1 MQKANN
7 NFTVEAL
14 VAKYR
19 NFVDEHCPKSCEFD
33 GVHEFVM
40 PYNDE
45 AEEQLLATLYKRV
58 AGENADQAILE
69 ALSKYVADFYVD
81 ALKETELVFLAN
93 HFSEVS
99 ESIFDC
105 LYHNLRT
112 TLDFSLEKPS
122 KVAYDTLT
130 TAKIGTGKTIFIAN
144 SGFGDIAMLFPGC
157 TIKGYSSE
165 EENYKSEAWALG
177 QIRLFAAGIKSEI
190 KPFYEDTKNS
200 QYMSDVDIAIFGT
213 DDCYSD
219 LFFNGSEHLFLYMK
233 PNSEFLLFLD
243 KQNAAGNSM
252 AGLTKM
258 LVEKKCI
265 YSIVSFEEP
274 NAILST
280 TQTTIC
286 VRANKSTSDV
296 VCIKNNATGEQMQ
309 LSANMLDPTIL
320 WPSYYLT
327 AKPKEGISL
336 SEIVSFLDFRPKKK
350 EDIVFKKTTFND
362 EKECIEWIL
371 SDKEKTIPV
380 IAPIN
385 LSTGY
390 EDAELYEA
398 QLKQAG
404 DPLFEKL
411 LGWLGKIS
419 QPCVFCYGRKDKFIA
434 GYIRKIPS
442 EGIVAY
448 RQLVCLVPKK
458 GIDVRYVAA
467 LLLTP
472 EVRNQIISIC
482 EGEVDAHLFPLIMD
496 KIIVP
501 NHTDLE
507 RATFLSEANYNA
519 FESSRKE
526 LEQEHKSYIKA
537 VHMRK
542 HALTQSASSIEA
554 TFYALNAYRERKEG
568 TISDN
573 ERISRIA
580 QTTVKDAFEYLSKAT
595 KDLLV
600 KLDHIADVEYT
611 FNKPEWINPEEFVES
626 YIQKHENGWV
636 NFKPVVKWA
645 KGHNLADK
653 DLTDLSGETILH
665 KGEPI
670 YTMMFP
676 RDALKQILDNIV
688 SNAISHGFIDKSCH
702 NYQLRFSWEI
712 DGTTLK
718 ICVENN
724 GAPIPSDRSTSSL
737 LEYGVSTSLNSN
749 GHHGIGCNE
758 IDGIMR
764 KYDGKIELVSSPD
777 DEFRVKY
784 ILTFNRIFSKLFRYE
799 RLRFRLNPSSLG

>member
-1 MQKANN
+1 MQTVNN

-19 NFVDEHCPKSCEFD
+19 NFVDEHCPKESYWDPKEGNISGPFD
-33 GVHEFVM
+33 
-40 PYNDE
+40 PIDCYAE
-45 AEEQLLATLYKRV
+45 AHLLVTLYKRI
-58 AGENADQAILE
+58 AGENTDQNILE
-69 ALSKYVADFYVD
+69 ALSKYVAAFYTN
-81 ALKETELVFLAN
+81 ALNEEEMDFLAN
-93 HFSEVS
+93 HFSKVS
-99 ESIFDC
+99 TFIFNNFADK
-105 LYHNLRT
+105 YTKGWISRPT
-112 TLDFSLEKPS
+112 QKVYEIIEKLK
-122 KVAYDTLT
+122 KVEA
-130 TAKIGTGKTIFIAN
+130 GKTIFIGGA
-144 SGFGDIAMLFPGC
+144 GLCDMALLFPNC
-157 TIKGYSSE
+157 TIKGYSEYGFFE
-165 EENYKSEAWALG
+165 ELSGDKEMWALG

-190 KPFYEDTKNS
+190 KPLYEDTKNS
-200 QYMSDVDIAIFGT
+200 QYMSDVDIAIFDT
-213 DDCYSD
+213 ADRYSYP
-219 LFFNGSEHLFLYMK
+219 FSNGSEHLFQYMK

-274 NAILST
+274 NTILST
-280 TQTTIC
+280 TKTTIC

-309 LSANMLDPTIL
+309 LSTNMLDPTIL

-327 AKPKEGISL
+327 EKPKEGISL

-385 LSTGY
+385 LSTRY

-404 DPLFEKL
+404 DPLFEKF

-419 QPCVFCYGRKDKFIA
+419 LPCVFCYGRKDKFVA

-482 EGEVDAHLFPLIMD
+482 EGEVDAQLFSLIMD

-507 RATFLSEANYNA
+507 RATFLSEANYQA
-519 FESSRKE
+519 IEASKKKMEESLNEK
-526 LEQEHKSYIKA
+526 KSEYINE
-537 VHMRK
+537 VRMRK
-542 HALTQSASSIEA
+542 HDMRPHLRQMTSSERLMLYYLDNTNDIEDLIKLLKKQLFTSHNALQSLSELVEHLSNEERFGEPESVNLNDYFHNIEK
-554 TFYALNAYRERKEG
+554 NSE
-568 TISDN
+568 
-573 ERISRIA
+573 
-580 QTTVKDAFEYLSKAT
+580 
-595 KDLLV
+595 
-600 KLDHIADVEYT
+600 
-611 FNKPEWINPEEFVES
+611 
-626 YIQKHENGWV
+626 V
-636 NFKPVVKWA
+636 NFTIKVSCEKALAQKKKEIEELKEKNKKENVPSMQGMDEKSITECSLDVYIAPVDLDRIVNNIIENARRHGGLSDGRKTDYYISIDVKIDYQRDMYQIDFSNNGKPLP
-645 KGHNLADK
+645 KGMTKERYGL
-653 DLTDLSGETILH
+653 
-665 KGEPI
+665 KGEKAGPNAGTGSGG
-670 YTMMFP
+670 Y
-676 RDALKQILDNIV
+676 IV
-688 SNAISHGFIDKSCH
+688 KSIVEH
-702 NYQLRFSWEI
+702 YGGDFDLFS
-712 DGTTLK
+712 T
-718 ICVENN
+718 
-724 GAPIPSDRSTSSL
+724 
-737 LEYGVSTSLNSN
+737 
-749 GHHGIGCNE
+749 
-758 IDGIMR
+758 DGITTIR
-764 KYDGKIELVSSPD
+764 IYLPKYL
-777 DEFRVKY
+777 
-784 ILTFNRIFSKLFRYE
+784 
-799 RLRFRLNPSSLG
+799 

>member
-1 MQKANN
+1 MQTVNN

-19 NFVDEHCPKSCEFD
+19 NFVDEHCPKESYWDPKEGNISGPLDPIDC
-33 GVHEFVM
+33 
-40 PYNDE
+40 YAE
-45 AEEQLLATLYKRV
+45 AHLLVTLYKRI
-58 AGENADQAILE
+58 AGENTDQNILE
-69 ALSKYVADFYVD
+69 ALSKYTAAFYTN
-81 ALKETELVFLAN
+81 ALNEEEMDFLAN
-93 HFSEVS
+93 HFSKVS
-99 ESIFDC
+99 TFIFNNFADK
-105 LYHNLRT
+105 YTKGWIGRPT
-112 TLDFSLEKPS
+112 QKVYEIIEKLK
-122 KVAYDTLT
+122 KVEA
-130 TAKIGTGKTIFIAN
+130 GKTIFIGGA
-144 SGFGDIAMLFPGC
+144 GLCDMALLFPNC
-157 TIKGYSSE
+157 TIKGYSEYDFFE
-165 EENYKSEAWALG
+165 EHIGDKEMWALG

-190 KPFYEDTKNS
+190 KPFHEDTKNS
-200 QYMSDVDIAIFGT
+200 QYMSDVDIAIFDT
-213 DDCYSD
+213 ADRYSYP
-219 LFFNGSEHLFLYMK
+219 FSNGSEHLFQYMK
-233 PNSEFLLFLD
+233 PNSKFLLFLD

-274 NAILST
+274 NAIFGTNT
-280 TQTTIC
+280 TKTTIC
-286 VRANKSTSDV
+286 VCANKAVSNV
-296 VCIKNNATGEQMQ
+296 VCIKNDATGDLIQ

-327 AKPKEGISL
+327 AKSKEGIAL
-336 SEIVSFLDFRPKKK
+336 SEIVSFQDLKPKNM

-371 SDKEKTIPV
+371 SDKEKNILV
-380 IAPIN
+380 VAPTN
-385 LSTGY
+385 LSTRY
-390 EDAELYEA
+390 EDAKLCKENLHP
-398 QLKQAG
+398 AG
-404 DPLFEKL
+404 DPLFEKQLGL
-411 LGWLGKIS
+411 LCNIM
-419 QPCVFCYGRKDKFIA
+419 QPCVLLYGRKDKLVA
-434 GYIRKIPS
+434 GYIKDLPS

-448 RQLVCLVPKK
+448 RQFACLVPKE

-472 EVRNQIISIC
+472 EVKNQIMSIC
-482 EGEVDAHLFPLIMD
+482 EGEVDAQLFPLIMD

-537 VHMRK
+537 VRMRK

-554 TFYALNAYRERKEG
+554 TFYALNAYRERKNG

-611 FNKPEWINPEEFVES
+611 FTKPEWINPEEFVES

-688 SNAISHGFIDKSCH
+688 SNAISHGFIDKSYH
-702 NYQLRFSWEI
+702 NYQLRFSWET
-712 DGTTLK
+712 DGTALK
-718 ICVENN
+718 MCVENN

-784 ILTFNRIFSKLFRYE
+784 ILTFNRTNILKTL
-799 RLRFRLNPSSLG
+799 

>member
-1 MQKANN
+1 MQTVNN

-19 NFVDEHCPKSCEFD
+19 NFVDEHCPKSCESD
-33 GVHEFVM
+33 GVHKFDM

-165 EENYKSEAWALG
+165 EEICKNKVWALG

-190 KPFYEDTKNS
+190 KQYSKDTENS
-200 QYMSDVDIAIFGT
+200 QYMADIDIAIFGAT
-213 DDCYSD
+213 ENSSCIKAEM
-219 LFFNGSEHLFLYMK
+219 LFTFM
-233 PNSEFLLFLD
+233 PQNSESMLFMNKREAVDLSLANFTTKLAKD
-243 KQNAAGNSM
+243 KQ
-252 AGLTKM
+252 
-258 LVEKKCI
+258 I
-265 YSIVSFEEP
+265 YSIVSLKETEETQ
-274 NAILST
+274 ARST
-280 TQTTIC
+280 EKRIFLH
-286 VRANKSTSDV
+286 VNKAVNSSI
-296 VCIKNNATGEQMQ
+296 CIKNAVTGKETKISPD
-309 LSANMLDPTIL
+309 LLNPEIL

-327 AKPKEGISL
+327 AKPKEGMSL
-336 SEIVSFLDFRPKKK
+336 SEIVSFKDLKPKNK
-350 EDIVFKKTTFND
+350 EDIVFKKTRFND

-371 SDKEKTIPV
+371 SDKEKNILV
-380 IAPIN
+380 VAPTN
-385 LSTGY
+385 LSTRY
-390 EDAELYEA
+390 EDAKLCKENLHP
-398 QLKQAG
+398 AG
-404 DPLFEKL
+404 TPLFEKQLGL
-411 LGWLGKIS
+411 LSNIM
-419 QPCVFCYGRKDKFIA
+419 QPCVLLFGRKDKLVA
-434 GYIRKIPS
+434 GYIKDLPS

-448 RQLVCLVPKK
+448 WLFACLVPKE

-482 EGEVDAHLFPLIMD
+482 EGEVDAQLFPLIMD

-526 LEQEHKSYIKA
+526 LEQEHESYIKA
-537 VHMRK
+537 VRMRK
-542 HALTQSASSIEA
+542 HALTQSASAIEA
-554 TFYALNAYRERKEG
+554 TFYALNAYRERQNG

-573 ERISRIA
+573 ERISHIK
-580 QTTVKDAFEYLSKAT
+580 QTTVKDAFEYLSMAT

-611 FNKPEWINPEEFVES
+611 FTKPEWINPEEFVES

-688 SNAISHGFIDKSCH
+688 SNAISHGFIDKSYH
-702 NYQLRFSWEI
+702 NYQLRFSWET
-712 DGTTLK
+712 DGTALK
-718 ICVENN
+718 MCVENN

-758 IDGIMR
+758 IDSIMR

-784 ILTFNRIFSKLFRYE
+784 ILTFNRTNILKTL
-799 RLRFRLNPSSLG
+799 

>member
-1 MQKANN
+1 MQTVNN

-19 NFVDEHCPKSCEFD
+19 NFVDEHCPKSCESD
-33 GVHEFVM
+33 GVHKFDM

-165 EENYKSEAWALG
+165 EEICKNKVWALG
-177 QIRLFAAGIKSEI
+177 QIRLFAASIKSEI
-190 KPFYEDTKNS
+190 KQYSKDTENS
-200 QYMSDVDIAIFGT
+200 QYMADIDIAIFGAT
-213 DDCYSD
+213 ENSSCIKAEM
-219 LFFNGSEHLFLYMK
+219 LFTFM
-233 PNSEFLLFLD
+233 PQNSESMLFMNKREAVDLSLANFTTKLAKD
-243 KQNAAGNSM
+243 KQ
-252 AGLTKM
+252 
-258 LVEKKCI
+258 I
-265 YSIVSFEEP
+265 YSIVSLKETEETQ
-274 NAILST
+274 ARST
-280 TQTTIC
+280 EKRIFLH
-286 VRANKSTSDV
+286 VNKAVNSSI
-296 VCIKNNATGEQMQ
+296 CIKNAVTGKETKISPD
-309 LSANMLDPTIL
+309 LLNPEIL

-327 AKPKEGISL
+327 AKPKEGMSL
-336 SEIVSFLDFRPKKK
+336 SEIVSFQDLKPKNK
-350 EDIVFKKTTFND
+350 EDIVFKKTRFND

-371 SDKEKTIPV
+371 SDKEKNILV
-380 IAPIN
+380 VAPTN
-385 LSTGY
+385 LSTRY
-390 EDAELYEA
+390 EDAKLCKENLHP
-398 QLKQAG
+398 AG
-404 DPLFEKL
+404 TPLFEKQLGL
-411 LGWLGKIS
+411 LSNIM
-419 QPCVFCYGRKDKFIA
+419 QPCVLLFGRKDKLVA
-434 GYIRKIPS
+434 GYIKDLPS

-448 RQLVCLVPKK
+448 WLFACFVPKE

-482 EGEVDAHLFPLIMD
+482 EGEVDAQLFPLIMD

-526 LEQEHKSYIKA
+526 LEQEHESYIKA
-537 VHMRK
+537 VRMRK
-542 HALTQSASSIEA
+542 HALTQSASAIEA
-554 TFYALNAYRERKEG
+554 TFYALNAYRERQNG

-573 ERISRIA
+573 ERISRIK
-580 QTTVKDAFEYLSKAT
+580 QTTVKDAFEYLSMAT

-611 FNKPEWINPEEFVES
+611 FTKPEWINPEEFVES

-653 DLTDLSGETILH
+653 DLTDLSEEIILH
-665 KGEPI
+665 KGDPI

-688 SNAISHGFIDKSCH
+688 SNAISHGFKDESRH
-702 NYQLRFSWEI
+702 DYQLRFSWET
-712 DGTTLK
+712 DGTALK

-758 IDGIMR
+758 IDSIMR
-764 KYDGKIELVSSPD
+764 KYDGMIELVSSPD

-784 ILTFNRIFSKLFRYE
+784 ILTFNRTNILKTL
-799 RLRFRLNPSSLG
+799 

>member
-1 MQKANN
+1 MSRGLGDVYKRQ
-7 NFTVEAL
+7 
-14 VAKYR
+14 
-19 NFVDEHCPKSCEFD
+19 DEHCPKSCESD
-33 GVHEFVM
+33 GVHKFDM

-165 EENYKSEAWALG
+165 EEICKNKVWALG

-190 KPFYEDTKNS
+190 KQYSKDTENS
-200 QYMSDVDIAIFGT
+200 QYMADIDIAIFGAT
-213 DDCYSD
+213 ENSSCIKAEM
-219 LFFNGSEHLFLYMK
+219 LFTFM
-233 PNSEFLLFLD
+233 PQNSESMLFMNKREAVDLSLANFTTKLAKD
-243 KQNAAGNSM
+243 KQ
-252 AGLTKM
+252 
-258 LVEKKCI
+258 I
-265 YSIVSFEEP
+265 YSIVSLKETEETQ
-274 NAILST
+274 ARST
-280 TQTTIC
+280 EKRIFLH
-286 VRANKSTSDV
+286 VNKAVNSSI
-296 VCIKNNATGEQMQ
+296 CIKNAVTGKETKISPD
-309 LSANMLDPTIL
+309 LLNPEIL

-327 AKPKEGISL
+327 AKPKEGMSL
-336 SEIVSFLDFRPKKK
+336 SEIVSFQDLKPKNK
-350 EDIVFKKTTFND
+350 EDIVFKKTRFND

-371 SDKEKTIPV
+371 SDKEKNILV
-380 IAPIN
+380 VAPTN
-385 LSTGY
+385 LSTRY
-390 EDAELYEA
+390 EDAKLCKENLHP
-398 QLKQAG
+398 AG
-404 DPLFEKL
+404 TPLFEKQLGL
-411 LGWLGKIS
+411 LSNIM
-419 QPCVFCYGRKDKFIA
+419 QPCVLLFGRKDKLVA
-434 GYIRKIPS
+434 GYIKDLPS

-448 RQLVCLVPKK
+448 WLFACLVPKE

-482 EGEVDAHLFPLIMD
+482 EGEVDAQLFPLIMD

-526 LEQEHKSYIKA
+526 LEQEHESYIKA
-537 VHMRK
+537 VRMRK
-542 HALTQSASSIEA
+542 HALTQSASAIEA
-554 TFYALNAYRERKEG
+554 TFYALNAYRERQNG

-573 ERISRIA
+573 ERISHIK
-580 QTTVKDAFEYLSKAT
+580 QTTVKDAFEYLSMAT

-611 FNKPEWINPEEFVES
+611 FTKPEWINPEEFVES

-688 SNAISHGFIDKSCH
+688 SNAISHGFIDKSYH
-702 NYQLRFSWEI
+702 NYQLRFSWET
-712 DGTTLK
+712 DGTALK
-718 ICVENN
+718 MCVENN

-758 IDGIMR
+758 IDSIMR

-784 ILTFNRIFSKLFRYE
+784 ILTFNRTNILKTL
-799 RLRFRLNPSSLG
+799 

>member
-1 MQKANN
+1 MQTANN

-19 NFVDEHCPKSCEFD
+19 NFVKENCPKELAWDPEIGEFPAPMD
-33 GVHEFVM
+33 
-40 PYNDE
+40 PIDTYPE
-45 AEEQLLATLYKRV
+45 AHLLVTLYKRV
-58 AGENADQAILE
+58 AGENADQNILE
-69 ALSKYVADFYVD
+69 ALSKYTTAFYAN
-81 ALKETELVFLAN
+81 ALNEEELDYLAN
-93 HFSEVS
+93 HFSKVS
-99 ESIFDC
+99 TFIFNNFADK
-105 LYHNLRT
+105 YTKGWIGRPT
-112 TLDFSLEKPS
+112 QKVYEIIEKLK
-122 KVAYDTLT
+122 KVEA
-130 TAKIGTGKTIFIAN
+130 GKTIFIGGA
-144 SGFGDIAMLFPGC
+144 GLCDMALLFPNC
-157 TIKGYSSE
+157 TIKGYSEYDFFE
-165 EENYKSEAWALG
+165 EHIGDKEMWALG

-190 KPFYEDTKNS
+190 KPFHEDTKNS
-200 QYMSDVDIAIFGT
+200 QYMSDVDIAIFDT
-213 DDCYSD
+213 ADRYSYP
-219 LFFNGSEHLFLYMK
+219 FSNGSEHLFQYMK
-233 PNSEFLLFLD
+233 PNSKFLLFLD

-274 NAILST
+274 NAIFGTNT
-280 TQTTIC
+280 TKTTIC
-286 VRANKSTSDV
+286 VCANKAVSNV
-296 VCIKNNATGEQMQ
+296 VCIKNDATGDLIQ

-327 AKPKEGISL
+327 AKSKEGIAL
-336 SEIVSFLDFRPKKK
+336 SEIVSFQDLKPKNM

-371 SDKEKTIPV
+371 SDKEKNILV
-380 IAPIN
+380 VAPTN
-385 LSTGY
+385 LSTRY
-390 EDAELYEA
+390 EDAKLCKENLHP
-398 QLKQAG
+398 AG
-404 DPLFEKL
+404 DPLFEKQ
-411 LGWLGKIS
+411 LGLFSNIM
-419 QPCVFCYGRKDKFIA
+419 QPCVLLFGRKDKFVV
-434 GYIRKIPS
+434 GYIKDLPS

-448 RQLVCLVPKK
+448 RQFACLVPKE

-472 EVRNQIISIC
+472 EVKNQIMSIC
-482 EGEVDAHLFPLIMD
+482 EGEVDAQLFPLIMD

-537 VHMRK
+537 VRMRK

-554 TFYALNAYRERKEG
+554 TFYALNAYRERKNG

-611 FNKPEWINPEEFVES
+611 FTKPEWINPEEFVES

-636 NFKPVVKWA
+636 NFKPVVSWT

-653 DLTDLSGETILH
+653 DIKDLSGEIILH

-670 YTMMFP
+670 HLIMFP
-676 RDALKQILDNIV
+676 KDALKQILDNIV
-688 SNAISHGFIDKSCH
+688 SNAISHGFIDKSYH
-702 NYQLRFSWEI
+702 NYQLRFSWET
-712 DGTTLK
+712 DGTALK
-718 ICVENN
+718 MCVENN

-758 IDGIMR
+758 IDSIMR

-777 DEFRVKY
+777 DKFRVKY
-784 ILTFNRIFSKLFRYE
+784 ILTFNRTNILKTL
-799 RLRFRLNPSSLG
+799 

>member
-1 MQKANN
+1 MQTVNN

-19 NFVDEHCPKSCEFD
+19 NFVDEHCPKESYWDPKEGNISGPFD
-33 GVHEFVM
+33 
-40 PYNDE
+40 PIDCYAE
-45 AEEQLLATLYKRV
+45 AHLLVTLYKRI
-58 AGENADQAILE
+58 AGENTDQNILE
-69 ALSKYVADFYVD
+69 SLSKYVAAFYTN
-81 ALKETELVFLAN
+81 ALNEEEMDFLAN
-93 HFSEVS
+93 HFSKVS
-99 ESIFDC
+99 TFIFNNFADK
-105 LYHNLRT
+105 YTKGWISRPT
-112 TLDFSLEKPS
+112 QKVYEIIEKLK
-122 KVAYDTLT
+122 KVEA
-130 TAKIGTGKTIFIAN
+130 GKTIFIGGA
-144 SGFGDIAMLFPGC
+144 GLCDMALLFPNC
-157 TIKGYSSE
+157 TIKGYSEYGFFE
-165 EENYKSEAWALG
+165 ELCGDKEMWALG

-190 KPFYEDTKNS
+190 KPLYEDTKNS
-200 QYMSDVDIAIFGT
+200 QYMSDVDIAIFDT
-213 DDCYSD
+213 ADRYSYP
-219 LFFNGSEHLFLYMK
+219 FSNGSEHLFQYMK

-274 NAILST
+274 NTILST
-280 TQTTIC
+280 TKTTIC

-309 LSANMLDPTIL
+309 LSTNMLDPTIL

-327 AKPKEGISL
+327 EKPKEGISL

-404 DPLFEKL
+404 DPLFEKF

-419 QPCVFCYGRKDKFIA
+419 LPCVFCYGRKDKFVA

-482 EGEVDAHLFPLIMD
+482 EGEVDAQLFPLIMD

-501 NHTDLE
+501 SHTDLE
-507 RATFLSEANYNA
+507 RATFLSEANYKA
-519 FESSRKE
+519 IGSSKKKMEDRLNEKKAE
-526 LEQEHKSYIKA
+526 YINE
-537 VHMRK
+537 VRMRK
-542 HALTQSASSIEA
+542 HDMRPHLRQMASS
-554 TFYALNAYRERKEG
+554 ER
-568 TISDN
+568 
-573 ERISRIA
+573 
-580 QTTVKDAFEYLSKAT
+580 LM
-595 KDLLV
+595 
-600 KLDHIADVEYT
+600 
-611 FNKPEWINPEEFVES
+611 
-626 YIQKHENGWV
+626 
-636 NFKPVVKWA
+636 
-645 KGHNLADK
+645 
-653 DLTDLSGETILH
+653 LH
-665 KGEPI
+665 
-670 YTMMFP
+670 Y
-676 RDALKQILDNIV
+676 LDNINDIEDLKKLLKKQISTSHNALQSLSELVEHLSNEERFGEPECVNLNDYFHNIEKNSEVNFTIKV
-688 SNAISHGFIDKSCH
+688 SCEKALAQRKKEIEELKEKNKKEDVPSMQDMDEKTITECSLDVYIAPVDLDRIVNNIIENARRHGGLSDGRKSDYYISIDVKID
-702 NYQLRFSWEI
+702 YQRDMYQIDFS
-712 DGTTLK
+712 
-718 ICVENN
+718 NN
-724 GAPIPSDRSTSSL
+724 GKPLPKGMTKERYGLKGEKAGPNAGTGSGGYIVKSIVEHYGGDFDLFST
-737 LEYGVSTSLNSN
+737 
-749 GHHGIGCNE
+749 
-758 IDGIMR
+758 DGITTIR
-764 KYDGKIELVSSPD
+764 IYLPKYL
-777 DEFRVKY
+777 
-784 ILTFNRIFSKLFRYE
+784 
-799 RLRFRLNPSSLG
+799 

>member
-1 MQKANN
+1 MQTVNN

-19 NFVDEHCPKSCEFD
+19 NFVDEHCPKSCESD
-33 GVHEFVM
+33 GVHKFDM

-165 EENYKSEAWALG
+165 EEICKNKVWALG

-190 KPFYEDTKNS
+190 KQYSKDTENS
-200 QYMSDVDIAIFGT
+200 QYMADIDIAIFGAT
-213 DDCYSD
+213 ENSSCIKAEM
-219 LFFNGSEHLFLYMK
+219 LFTFM
-233 PNSEFLLFLD
+233 PQNSESMLFMNKREAVDLSLANFTTKLAKD
-243 KQNAAGNSM
+243 KQ
-252 AGLTKM
+252 
-258 LVEKKCI
+258 I
-265 YSIVSFEEP
+265 YSIVSLKETEETQ
-274 NAILST
+274 ARST
-280 TQTTIC
+280 EKRIFLH
-286 VRANKSTSDV
+286 VNKAVNSSI
-296 VCIKNNATGEQMQ
+296 CIKNAVTGKKTKISPDLLNPE
-309 LSANMLDPTIL
+309 IL

-327 AKPKEGISL
+327 AKPKEGMSL
-336 SEIVSFLDFRPKKK
+336 SEIVSFQDLKPKNK
-350 EDIVFKKTTFND
+350 EDIVFKKTRFND

-371 SDKEKTIPV
+371 SDKEKNILV
-380 IAPIN
+380 VAPTN
-385 LSTGY
+385 LSTRY
-390 EDAELYEA
+390 EDAKLCKENLHP
-398 QLKQAG
+398 AG
-404 DPLFEKL
+404 TPLFEKQLGL
-411 LGWLGKIS
+411 LSNIM
-419 QPCVFCYGRKDKFIA
+419 QPCVLLFGRKDKLVA
-434 GYIRKIPS
+434 GYIKDLPS

-448 RQLVCLVPKK
+448 WLFACLVPKE

-482 EGEVDAHLFPLIMD
+482 EGEVDAQLFPLIMD

-526 LEQEHKSYIKA
+526 LEQEHESYIKA
-537 VHMRK
+537 VRMRK
-542 HALTQSASSIEA
+542 HALTQSASAIEA
-554 TFYALNAYRERKEG
+554 TFYALNAYRERQNG

-573 ERISRIA
+573 ERISHIK
-580 QTTVKDAFEYLSKAT
+580 QTTVKDAFEYLSMAT

-611 FNKPEWINPEEFVES
+611 FTKPEWINPEEFVES

-688 SNAISHGFIDKSCH
+688 SNAISHGFIDKSYH
-702 NYQLRFSWEI
+702 NYQLRFSWET
-712 DGTTLK
+712 DGTALK
-718 ICVENN
+718 MCVENN

-758 IDGIMR
+758 IDSIMR

-784 ILTFNRIFSKLFRYE
+784 ILTFNRTNILKTL
-799 RLRFRLNPSSLG
+799 

>member
-1 MQKANN
+1 MQTVNN

-19 NFVDEHCPKSCEFD
+19 NFVDEHCPKSCESD
-33 GVHEFVM
+33 GVHKFDM

-165 EENYKSEAWALG
+165 EEICKNKVWALG

-190 KPFYEDTKNS
+190 KQYSKDTENS
-200 QYMSDVDIAIFGT
+200 QYMTDIDIAIFGAT
-213 DDCYSD
+213 ENSSCIKAEM
-219 LFFNGSEHLFLYMK
+219 LFTFM
-233 PNSEFLLFLD
+233 PQNSESMLFMNKREAVDLSLANFTTKLAKD
-243 KQNAAGNSM
+243 KQ
-252 AGLTKM
+252 
-258 LVEKKCI
+258 I
-265 YSIVSFEEP
+265 YSIVSLKETEETQ
-274 NAILST
+274 ARST
-280 TQTTIC
+280 EKRIFLH
-286 VRANKSTSDV
+286 VNKAVNSSI
-296 VCIKNNATGEQMQ
+296 CIKNAVTGKETKISPD
-309 LSANMLDPTIL
+309 LLNPEIL

-327 AKPKEGISL
+327 AKPKEGMSL
-336 SEIVSFLDFRPKKK
+336 SEIVSFQDLKPKNK
-350 EDIVFKKTTFND
+350 EDIVFKKTRFND

-371 SDKEKTIPV
+371 SDKEKNILV
-380 IAPIN
+380 VAPTN
-385 LSTGY
+385 LSTRY
-390 EDAELYEA
+390 EDAKLCKENLHP
-398 QLKQAG
+398 AG
-404 DPLFEKL
+404 TPLFEKQLGL
-411 LGWLGKIS
+411 LSNIM
-419 QPCVFCYGRKDKFIA
+419 QPCVLLFGRKDKLVA
-434 GYIRKIPS
+434 GYIKDLPS

-448 RQLVCLVPKK
+448 WLFACLVPKE

-482 EGEVDAHLFPLIMD
+482 EGEVDAQLFPLIMD

-501 NHTDLE
+501 IHTDLE

-526 LEQEHKSYIKA
+526 LEQEHESYIKA
-537 VHMRK
+537 VRMRK
-542 HALTQSASSIEA
+542 HALTQSASAIEA
-554 TFYALNAYRERKEG
+554 TFYALNAYRERQNG

-573 ERISRIA
+573 ERISHIK
-580 QTTVKDAFEYLSKAT
+580 QTTVKDAFEYLSMAT

-611 FNKPEWINPEEFVES
+611 FTKPEWINPEEFVES

-688 SNAISHGFIDKSCH
+688 SNAISHGFIDKSYH
-702 NYQLRFSWEI
+702 NYQLRFSWET
-712 DGTTLK
+712 DGTALK
-718 ICVENN
+718 MCVENN

-758 IDGIMR
+758 IDSIMR

-784 ILTFNRIFSKLFRYE
+784 ILTFNRTNILKTL
-799 RLRFRLNPSSLG
+799 

>member
-1 MQKANN
+1 MQTVNN

-19 NFVDEHCPKSCEFD
+19 NFVDEHCPKESYWDPKEGNISGPLDPIDC
-33 GVHEFVM
+33 
-40 PYNDE
+40 YAE
-45 AEEQLLATLYKRV
+45 AHLLVTLYKRI
-58 AGENADQAILE
+58 ADENTDQNILE
-69 ALSKYVADFYVD
+69 ALSKYTAAFYTN
-81 ALKETELVFLAN
+81 ALNEEEMDFLAN
-93 HFSEVS
+93 HFSKVS
-99 ESIFDC
+99 TFIFNNFADK
-105 LYHNLRT
+105 YTKGWISRPT
-112 TLDFSLEKPS
+112 QKVYEIIEKLK
-122 KVAYDTLT
+122 KVEA
-130 TAKIGTGKTIFIAN
+130 GKTIFIGGA
-144 SGFGDIAMLFPGC
+144 GLCDMALLFPNC
-157 TIKGYSSE
+157 TIKGYSEYDFFE
-165 EENYKSEAWALG
+165 EHIGDKEMWALG

-190 KPFYEDTKNS
+190 KPFHEDTKNS
-200 QYMSDVDIAIFGT
+200 QYMSDVDIAIFDT
-213 DDCYSD
+213 ADRYSYP
-219 LFFNGSEHLFLYMK
+219 FSNGSEHLFQYMK
-233 PNSEFLLFLD
+233 PNSKFLLFLD

-274 NAILST
+274 NAIFGTNT
-280 TQTTIC
+280 TKTTIC
-286 VRANKSTSDV
+286 VCANKAVSNV
-296 VCIKNNATGEQMQ
+296 VCIKNDATGDLIQ

-327 AKPKEGISL
+327 AKSKEGIAL
-336 SEIVSFLDFRPKKK
+336 SEIVSFQDLKPKNM

-371 SDKEKTIPV
+371 SDKEKNILV
-380 IAPIN
+380 VAPTN
-385 LSTGY
+385 LSTRY
-390 EDAELYEA
+390 EDAKLCKEILHP
-398 QLKQAG
+398 AG
-404 DPLFEKL
+404 DPLFEKQLGL
-411 LGWLGKIS
+411 LCNIM
-419 QPCVFCYGRKDKFIA
+419 QPCVLLYGRKDKLVA
-434 GYIRKIPS
+434 GYIKDLPS

-448 RQLVCLVPKK
+448 RQFACLVPKE

-472 EVRNQIISIC
+472 EVKNQIMSIC
-482 EGEVDAHLFPLIMD
+482 EGEVDAQLFPLIMD

-537 VHMRK
+537 VRMRK

-554 TFYALNAYRERKEG
+554 TFYALNAYRERKNG

-580 QTTVKDAFEYLSKAT
+580 QTTVKDAFEYLSMAT

-611 FNKPEWINPEEFVES
+611 FTKPEWINPEEFVES

-688 SNAISHGFIDKSCH
+688 SNAISHGFIDKSYH
-702 NYQLRFSWEI
+702 NYQLRFSWET
-712 DGTTLK
+712 DGTALK
-718 ICVENN
+718 MCVENN

-758 IDGIMR
+758 IDSIMR

-784 ILTFNRIFSKLFRYE
+784 ILTFNRTNILKTL
-799 RLRFRLNPSSLG
+799 

>member
-1 MQKANN
+1 MQTVNN

-19 NFVDEHCPKSCEFD
+19 NFVDEHCPKSCESD
-33 GVHEFVM
+33 GVHKFDM

-165 EENYKSEAWALG
+165 EEICKNKVWALG

-190 KPFYEDTKNS
+190 KQYSKDTENS
-200 QYMSDVDIAIFGT
+200 QYMADIDIAIFGAT
-213 DDCYSD
+213 ENSSCIKAEM
-219 LFFNGSEHLFLYMK
+219 LFTFM
-233 PNSEFLLFLD
+233 PQNSESMLFMNKREAVDLSLANFTTKLAKD
-243 KQNAAGNSM
+243 KQ
-252 AGLTKM
+252 
-258 LVEKKCI
+258 I
-265 YSIVSFEEP
+265 YSIVSLKETEETQ
-274 NAILST
+274 ARST
-280 TQTTIC
+280 EKRIFLH
-286 VRANKSTSDV
+286 VNKAVNSSI
-296 VCIKNNATGEQMQ
+296 CIKNAVTGKETKISPD
-309 LSANMLDPTIL
+309 LLNPEIL

-327 AKPKEGISL
+327 AKPKEGMSL
-336 SEIVSFLDFRPKKK
+336 SEIVSFQDLKPKNK
-350 EDIVFKKTTFND
+350 EDIVFKKTRFND

-371 SDKEKTIPV
+371 SDKEKNILV
-380 IAPIN
+380 VAPTK
-385 LSTGY
+385 LSTRY
-390 EDAELYEA
+390 EDAKLCKENLHP
-398 QLKQAG
+398 AG
-404 DPLFEKL
+404 TPLFEKQLGL
-411 LGWLGKIS
+411 LSNIM
-419 QPCVFCYGRKDKFIA
+419 QPCVLLFGRKDKLVA
-434 GYIRKIPS
+434 GYIKDLPT

-448 RQLVCLVPKK
+448 WLFACLVPKE

-482 EGEVDAHLFPLIMD
+482 EGEVDAQLFPLIMD

-507 RATFLSEANYNA
+507 RATFLSETNYNA

-526 LEQEHKSYIKA
+526 LEQEHESYIKA
-537 VHMRK
+537 VRMRK
-542 HALTQSASSIEA
+542 HALTQSASAIEA
-554 TFYALNAYRERKEG
+554 TFYALNAYRERQNG

-573 ERISRIA
+573 ERISRIK
-580 QTTVKDAFEYLSKAT
+580 QTTVKDAFEYLSMAT

-611 FNKPEWINPEEFVES
+611 FTKPEWINPEEFVES

-688 SNAISHGFIDKSCH
+688 SNAISHGFIDKSYP
-702 NYQLRFSWEI
+702 NYQLRFSWET
-712 DGTTLK
+712 DGTALK
-718 ICVENN
+718 MCVENN

-758 IDGIMR
+758 IDSIMR

-784 ILTFNRIFSKLFRYE
+784 ILTFNRTNILKTL
-799 RLRFRLNPSSLG
+799 

>member
-1 MQKANN
+1 MQTVNN

-19 NFVDEHCPKSCEFD
+19 NFVNEHCPKESYWDPKEGNISGPFD
-33 GVHEFVM
+33 
-40 PYNDE
+40 PIDCYAE
-45 AEEQLLATLYKRV
+45 AHLLVTLYKRI
-58 AGENADQAILE
+58 AGENTDQNILE
-69 ALSKYVADFYVD
+69 ALSKYTTAFYAN
-81 ALKETELVFLAN
+81 ALNEEELDYLAN
-93 HFSEVS
+93 HFSKVS
-99 ESIFDC
+99 TFIFNNFADK
-105 LYHNLRT
+105 YTKGWIGRPT
-112 TLDFSLEKPS
+112 QKVYEIIEKLK
-122 KVAYDTLT
+122 KVEA
-130 TAKIGTGKTIFIAN
+130 GKTIFIGGA
-144 SGFGDIAMLFPGC
+144 GLCDMALLFPNC
-157 TIKGYSSE
+157 TIKGYSEYGFLE
-165 EENYKSEAWALG
+165 ELSGDKEMWALG

-190 KPFYEDTKNS
+190 KPFHEDTKNS
-200 QYMSDVDIAIFGT
+200 QYMSDVDIAIFDT
-213 DDCYSD
+213 ADRYSYP
-219 LFFNGSEHLFLYMK
+219 FSNGSEHLFQYMK
-233 PNSEFLLFLD
+233 PNSKFLLFLD

-274 NAILST
+274 NAIFGTNT
-280 TQTTIC
+280 TKTTIC
-286 VRANKSTSDV
+286 VCANKAVSNV
-296 VCIKNNATGEQMQ
+296 VCIKNDATGDLIQ

-327 AKPKEGISL
+327 AKSKEGIAL
-336 SEIVSFLDFRPKKK
+336 SEIVSFQDLKPKNM

-371 SDKEKTIPV
+371 SDKEKNILV
-380 IAPIN
+380 VAPTN
-385 LSTGY
+385 LSTRY
-390 EDAELYEA
+390 EDAKLCKEILHP
-398 QLKQAG
+398 AG
-404 DPLFEKL
+404 DPLFEKQLGL
-411 LGWLGKIS
+411 LCNIM
-419 QPCVFCYGRKDKFIA
+419 QPCVLLYGRKDKLVA
-434 GYIRKIPS
+434 GYIKDLPS

-448 RQLVCLVPKK
+448 RQFACLVPKE

-472 EVRNQIISIC
+472 EVKNQIMSIC
-482 EGEVDAHLFPLIMD
+482 EGEVDAQLFPLIMD

-537 VHMRK
+537 VRMRK

-554 TFYALNAYRERKEG
+554 TFYALNAYRERKNG

-611 FNKPEWINPEEFVES
+611 FTKPEWINPEEFVES

-688 SNAISHGFIDKSCH
+688 SNAISHGFIDKSYH
-702 NYQLRFSWEI
+702 NYQLRFSWET
-712 DGTTLK
+712 DGTALK
-718 ICVENN
+718 MCVENN

-737 LEYGVSTSLNSN
+737 LEYGVSTSLNSK

-758 IDGIMR
+758 IDSIMR

-784 ILTFNRIFSKLFRYE
+784 ILTFNRTNILKTL
-799 RLRFRLNPSSLG
+799 

>member
-1 MQKANN
+1 MQTVNN

-19 NFVDEHCPKSCEFD
+19 NFVDEHCPKESYWDPKEGNISGPLDPIDC
-33 GVHEFVM
+33 
-40 PYNDE
+40 YAE
-45 AEEQLLATLYKRV
+45 AHLLVTLYKRI
-58 AGENADQAILE
+58 AGENTDQNILE
-69 ALSKYVADFYVD
+69 ALSKYTAAFYTNALNEEEMDFLD
-81 ALKETELVFLAN
+81 N
-93 HFSEVS
+93 HFSKVS
-99 ESIFDC
+99 TFIFNNFADK
-105 LYHNLRT
+105 YTKGWIGRPT
-112 TLDFSLEKPS
+112 QKVYEIIEKLK
-122 KVAYDTLT
+122 KVEA
-130 TAKIGTGKTIFIAN
+130 GKTIFIGGA
-144 SGFGDIAMLFPGC
+144 GLCDMALLFPNC
-157 TIKGYSSE
+157 TIKGYSEYDFFE
-165 EENYKSEAWALG
+165 EHIGDKEMWALG

-190 KPFYEDTKNS
+190 KPFHEDTKNS
-200 QYMSDVDIAIFGT
+200 QYMSDVDIAIFDT
-213 DDCYSD
+213 ADRYSYP
-219 LFFNGSEHLFLYMK
+219 FSNGSEHLFQYMK
-233 PNSEFLLFLD
+233 PNSKFLLFLD

-274 NAILST
+274 NAIFGTNT
-280 TQTTIC
+280 TKTTIC
-286 VRANKSTSDV
+286 VCANKAVSNV
-296 VCIKNNATGEQMQ
+296 VCIKNDATGDLIQ

-327 AKPKEGISL
+327 AKSKEGIAL
-336 SEIVSFLDFRPKKK
+336 SEIVSFQDLKPKNM

-371 SDKEKTIPV
+371 SDKEKNILV
-380 IAPIN
+380 VAPTN
-385 LSTGY
+385 LSTRY
-390 EDAELYEA
+390 EDAKLCKENLHP
-398 QLKQAG
+398 AG
-404 DPLFEKL
+404 DPLFEKQLGL
-411 LGWLGKIS
+411 LCNIM
-419 QPCVFCYGRKDKFIA
+419 QPCVLLYGRKDKLVA
-434 GYIRKIPS
+434 GYIKDLPS
-442 EGIVAY
+442 EGIVTY
-448 RQLVCLVPKK
+448 RQFACLVPKE

-472 EVRNQIISIC
+472 EVKNQIMSIC
-482 EGEVDAHLFPLIMD
+482 EGEVDAQLFPLIMD

-537 VHMRK
+537 VRMRK

-554 TFYALNAYRERKEG
+554 TFYALNAYRERKNG

-580 QTTVKDAFEYLSKAT
+580 QTTVKDAFEYLSMAT

-611 FNKPEWINPEEFVES
+611 FTKPEWINPEEFVES

-688 SNAISHGFIDKSCH
+688 SNAISHGFIDKSYH
-702 NYQLRFSWEI
+702 NYQLRFSWET
-712 DGTTLK
+712 DGTALK
-718 ICVENN
+718 MCVENN

-758 IDGIMR
+758 IDSIMR

-784 ILTFNRIFSKLFRYE
+784 ILTFNRTNILKTL
-799 RLRFRLNPSSLG
+799 

>member
-1 MQKANN
+1 MQTVNN

-19 NFVDEHCPKSCEFD
+19 NFVDEHCPKSCESD
-33 GVHEFVM
+33 GVHKFDM

-165 EENYKSEAWALG
+165 EEICKNKVWALG

-190 KPFYEDTKNS
+190 KQYSKDTENS
-200 QYMSDVDIAIFGT
+200 QYMADIDIAIFGAT
-213 DDCYSD
+213 ENSSCIKAEM
-219 LFFNGSEHLFLYMK
+219 LFTFM
-233 PNSEFLLFLD
+233 PQNSESMLFMNKREAVDLSLANFTTKLAKD
-243 KQNAAGNSM
+243 KQ
-252 AGLTKM
+252 
-258 LVEKKCI
+258 I
-265 YSIVSFEEP
+265 YSIVSLKETEETQ
-274 NAILST
+274 ARST
-280 TQTTIC
+280 EKRIFLH
-286 VRANKSTSDV
+286 VNKAVNSSI
-296 VCIKNNATGEQMQ
+296 CIKNAVTGKETKISPD
-309 LSANMLDPTIL
+309 LLNPEIL

-327 AKPKEGISL
+327 AKPKEGMSL
-336 SEIVSFLDFRPKKK
+336 SEIVSFQDLKPKNK
-350 EDIVFKKTTFND
+350 EDIVFKKTRFND

-371 SDKEKTIPV
+371 SDKEKNILV
-380 IAPIN
+380 VAPTN
-385 LSTGY
+385 LSTRY
-390 EDAELYEA
+390 EDAKLCKENLHP
-398 QLKQAG
+398 AG
-404 DPLFEKL
+404 TPLFEKQLGL
-411 LGWLGKIS
+411 LSNIM
-419 QPCVFCYGRKDKFIA
+419 QPCVLLFGRKDKLVA
-434 GYIRKIPS
+434 GYIKDLPS

-448 RQLVCLVPKK
+448 WLFACLVPKE

-482 EGEVDAHLFPLIMD
+482 EGEVDAQLFPLIMD

-526 LEQEHKSYIKA
+526 LEQEHESYIKA
-537 VHMRK
+537 VRMRK
-542 HALTQSASSIEA
+542 HALTQSASAIEA
-554 TFYALNAYRERKEG
+554 TFYALNAYRERQNG

-573 ERISRIA
+573 ERISRIK
-580 QTTVKDAFEYLSKAT
+580 QTTVKDAFEYLSMAT

-611 FNKPEWINPEEFVES
+611 FTKPEWINPEEFVES

-688 SNAISHGFIDKSCH
+688 SNAISHGFIDKSYH
-702 NYQLRFSWEI
+702 NYQLRFSWET
-712 DGTTLK
+712 DGTALK
-718 ICVENN
+718 MCVENN

-758 IDGIMR
+758 IDSIMR

-784 ILTFNRIFSKLFRYE
+784 ILTFNRTNILKTL
-799 RLRFRLNPSSLG
+799 

>member
-1 MQKANN
+1 M
-7 NFTVEAL
+7 
-14 VAKYR
+14 
-19 NFVDEHCPKSCEFD
+19 
-33 GVHEFVM
+33 
-40 PYNDE
+40 
-45 AEEQLLATLYKRV
+45 
-58 AGENADQAILE
+58 E
-69 ALSKYVADFYVD
+69 ALSKYTAAFYTN
-81 ALKETELVFLAN
+81 ALNEEEMDFLAN
-93 HFSEVS
+93 HFSKVS
-99 ESIFDC
+99 TFIFNNFADK
-105 LYHNLRT
+105 YTKGWIGRPT
-112 TLDFSLEKPS
+112 QKVYEIIEKLK
-122 KVAYDTLT
+122 KVEA
-130 TAKIGTGKTIFIAN
+130 GKTIFIGGA
-144 SGFGDIAMLFPGC
+144 GLCDMALLFPNC
-157 TIKGYSSE
+157 TIKGYSEYDFFE
-165 EENYKSEAWALG
+165 EYIGDKEMWALG

-190 KPFYEDTKNS
+190 KPFHEDTKNS
-200 QYMSDVDIAIFGT
+200 QYMSDVDIAIFDT
-213 DDCYSD
+213 ADRYSYP
-219 LFFNGSEHLFLYMK
+219 FSNGSEHLFQYMK
-233 PNSEFLLFLD
+233 PNSKFLLFLD

-274 NAILST
+274 NAIFGTNT
-280 TQTTIC
+280 TKTTIC
-286 VRANKSTSDV
+286 VCANKAVSNV
-296 VCIKNNATGEQMQ
+296 VCIKNDATGDLIQ

-327 AKPKEGISL
+327 AKSKEGIAL
-336 SEIVSFLDFRPKKK
+336 SEIVSFQDLKPKNM

-371 SDKEKTIPV
+371 SDKEKNILV
-380 IAPIN
+380 VAPTN
-385 LSTGY
+385 LSTRY
-390 EDAELYEA
+390 ENAKLCKEILHP
-398 QLKQAG
+398 AG
-404 DPLFEKL
+404 DPLFEKQLGL
-411 LGWLGKIS
+411 LCNIM
-419 QPCVFCYGRKDKFIA
+419 QPCVLLYGRKDKLVA
-434 GYIRKIPS
+434 GYIKDLPS

-448 RQLVCLVPKK
+448 RQFACLVPKE

-472 EVRNQIISIC
+472 EVKNQIMSIC
-482 EGEVDAHLFPLIMD
+482 EGEVDAQLFPLIMD

-537 VHMRK
+537 VRMRK

-554 TFYALNAYRERKEG
+554 TFYALNAYRERKNG

-611 FNKPEWINPEEFVES
+611 FTKPEWINPEEFVES

-688 SNAISHGFIDKSCH
+688 SNAISHGFIDKSYH
-702 NYQLRFSWEI
+702 NYQLRFSWET
-712 DGTTLK
+712 DGTALK
-718 ICVENN
+718 MCVENN

-737 LEYGVSTSLNSN
+737 LEYGVSTSLNSK

-758 IDGIMR
+758 IDSIMR

-777 DEFRVKY
+777 DKFRVKY
-784 ILTFNRIFSKLFRYE
+784 ILTFNRTNILKTL
-799 RLRFRLNPSSLG
+799 

>member
-1 MQKANN
+1 MQTKLFWKHFQNMW
-7 NFTVEAL
+7 L
-14 VAKYR
+14 
-19 NFVDEHCPKSCEFD
+19 
-33 GVHEFVM
+33 
-40 PYNDE
+40 
-45 AEEQLLATLYKRV
+45 
-58 AGENADQAILE
+58 I
-69 ALSKYVADFYVD
+69 FYVD

-165 EENYKSEAWALG
+165 EEICKNKVWALG

-190 KPFYEDTKNS
+190 KQYSKDTENS
-200 QYMSDVDIAIFGT
+200 QYMADIDIAIFGAT
-213 DDCYSD
+213 ENSSCIKAEM
-219 LFFNGSEHLFLYMK
+219 LFTFM
-233 PNSEFLLFLD
+233 PQNSESMLFMNKREAVDLSLANFTTKLAKD
-243 KQNAAGNSM
+243 KQ
-252 AGLTKM
+252 
-258 LVEKKCI
+258 I
-265 YSIVSFEEP
+265 YSIVSLKETEETQ
-274 NAILST
+274 ARST
-280 TQTTIC
+280 EKRIFLH
-286 VRANKSTSDV
+286 VNKAVNSSI
-296 VCIKNNATGEQMQ
+296 CIKNAVTGKETKISPD
-309 LSANMLDPTIL
+309 LLNPEIL

-327 AKPKEGISL
+327 AKPKEGMSL
-336 SEIVSFLDFRPKKK
+336 SEIVSFQDLKPKNK
-350 EDIVFKKTTFND
+350 EDIVFKKTRFND

-371 SDKEKTIPV
+371 SDKEKNILV
-380 IAPIN
+380 VAPTN
-385 LSTGY
+385 LSTRY
-390 EDAELYEA
+390 EDAKLCKENLHP
-398 QLKQAG
+398 AG
-404 DPLFEKL
+404 TPLFEKQLGL
-411 LGWLGKIS
+411 LSNIM
-419 QPCVFCYGRKDKFIA
+419 QPCVLLFGRKDKLVA
-434 GYIRKIPS
+434 GYIKDLPS

-448 RQLVCLVPKK
+448 WLFACLVPKE

-482 EGEVDAHLFPLIMD
+482 EGEVDAQLFPLIMD

-526 LEQEHKSYIKA
+526 LEQEHESYIKA
-537 VHMRK
+537 VRMRK
-542 HALTQSASSIEA
+542 HALTQSASAIEA
-554 TFYALNAYRERKEG
+554 TFYALNAYRERQNG

-573 ERISRIA
+573 ERISHIK
-580 QTTVKDAFEYLSKAT
+580 QTTVKDAFEYLSMAT

-611 FNKPEWINPEEFVES
+611 FTKPEWINPEEFVES

-688 SNAISHGFIDKSCH
+688 SNAISHGFIDKSYH
-702 NYQLRFSWEI
+702 NYQLRFSWET
-712 DGTTLK
+712 DGTALK
-718 ICVENN
+718 MCVENN

-758 IDGIMR
+758 IDSIMR

-784 ILTFNRIFSKLFRYE
+784 ILTFNRTNILKTL
-799 RLRFRLNPSSLG
+799 

>member
-1 MQKANN
+1 MQTVNN

-19 NFVDEHCPKSCEFD
+19 NFVDEHCPKSCESD
-33 GVHEFVM
+33 GVHKFDM

-165 EENYKSEAWALG
+165 EEICKNKVWALG

-190 KPFYEDTKNS
+190 KQYSKDTENS
-200 QYMSDVDIAIFGT
+200 QYMADIDIAIFGAT
-213 DDCYSD
+213 ENSSCIKAEM
-219 LFFNGSEHLFLYMK
+219 LFTFM
-233 PNSEFLLFLD
+233 PQNSESMLFMNKREAVDLSLANFTTKLAKD
-243 KQNAAGNSM
+243 KQ
-252 AGLTKM
+252 
-258 LVEKKCI
+258 I
-265 YSIVSFEEP
+265 YSIVSLKETEETQ
-274 NAILST
+274 ARST
-280 TQTTIC
+280 EKRIFLH
-286 VRANKSTSDV
+286 VNKAVNSSI
-296 VCIKNNATGEQMQ
+296 CIKNAVTGKETKISPD
-309 LSANMLDPTIL
+309 LLNPEIL

-327 AKPKEGISL
+327 AKPKEGMSL
-336 SEIVSFLDFRPKKK
+336 SEIVSFQDLKPKNK
-350 EDIVFKKTTFND
+350 EDIVFKKTRFND

-371 SDKEKTIPV
+371 SDKEKNILV
-380 IAPIN
+380 VAPTN
-385 LSTGY
+385 LSTRY
-390 EDAELYEA
+390 EDAKLCKENLHP
-398 QLKQAG
+398 AG
-404 DPLFEKL
+404 TPLFEKQLGL
-411 LGWLGKIS
+411 LSNIM
-419 QPCVFCYGRKDKFIA
+419 QPCVLLFGRKDKLVA
-434 GYIRKIPS
+434 GYIKDLPS

-448 RQLVCLVPKK
+448 WLFACLVPKE

-482 EGEVDAHLFPLIMD
+482 EGEVDAQLFPLIMD

-526 LEQEHKSYIKA
+526 LEQEHESYIKA
-537 VHMRK
+537 VRMRK
-542 HALTQSASSIEA
+542 HALTQSASAIEA
-554 TFYALNAYRERKEG
+554 TFYALNAYRERQNG

-573 ERISRIA
+573 ERISHIK
-580 QTTVKDAFEYLSKAT
+580 QTTVKDAFEYLSMAT

-611 FNKPEWINPEEFVES
+611 FTKPEWINPEEFVES

-653 DLTDLSGETILH
+653 DLTDLSGEIILH
-665 KGEPI
+665 KGDPI
-670 YTMMFP
+670 NTMMFP

-688 SNAISHGFIDKSCH
+688 SNAISHGFKDESRH
-702 NYQLRFSWEI
+702 DYQLRFSWET
-712 DGTTLK
+712 DGTGLK
-718 ICVENN
+718 MCVENN
-724 GAPIPSDRSTSSL
+724 GAPIPADRSTSSL
-737 LEYGVSTSLNSN
+737 LEYGVSTSLNFN

-758 IDGIMR
+758 IDSIMR

-784 ILTFNRIFSKLFRYE
+784 ILTFNRTNILKTL
-799 RLRFRLNPSSLG
+799 

>member
-1 MQKANN
+1 MQTVNN

-19 NFVDEHCPKSCEFD
+19 NFVDEHCPKSCESD
-33 GVHEFVM
+33 GVHKFDM

-165 EENYKSEAWALG
+165 EEICKNKVWALG

-190 KPFYEDTKNS
+190 KQYSKDTENS
-200 QYMSDVDIAIFGT
+200 QYMADIDIAIFGAT
-213 DDCYSD
+213 EKSSCIKAEM
-219 LFFNGSEHLFLYMK
+219 LFTFM
-233 PNSEFLLFLD
+233 PQNSESMLFMNKREAVDLSLANFTTKLAKD
-243 KQNAAGNSM
+243 KQ
-252 AGLTKM
+252 
-258 LVEKKCI
+258 I
-265 YSIVSFEEP
+265 YSIVSLKETEETQ
-274 NAILST
+274 ARST
-280 TQTTIC
+280 EKRIFLH
-286 VRANKSTSDV
+286 VNKAVNSSI
-296 VCIKNNATGEQMQ
+296 CIKNAVTGKETKISPD
-309 LSANMLDPTIL
+309 LLNPEIL

-327 AKPKEGISL
+327 AKPKEGMSL
-336 SEIVSFLDFRPKKK
+336 SEIVSFQDLKPKNK
-350 EDIVFKKTTFND
+350 EDIVFKKTRFND

-371 SDKEKTIPV
+371 SDKEKNILV
-380 IAPIN
+380 VAPTN
-385 LSTGY
+385 LSTRY
-390 EDAELYEA
+390 EDAKLCKENLHP
-398 QLKQAG
+398 AG
-404 DPLFEKL
+404 TPLFEKQLGL
-411 LGWLGKIS
+411 LSNIM
-419 QPCVFCYGRKDKFIA
+419 QPCVLLFGRKDKLVA
-434 GYIRKIPS
+434 GYIKDLPS

-448 RQLVCLVPKK
+448 WLFACFVPKE

-482 EGEVDAHLFPLIMD
+482 EGEVDAQLFPLIMD

-526 LEQEHKSYIKA
+526 LEQEHESYIKA
-537 VHMRK
+537 VRMRK
-542 HALTQSASSIEA
+542 HALTQSASAIEA
-554 TFYALNAYRERKEG
+554 TFYALNAYRERQNG

-573 ERISRIA
+573 ERISRIK
-580 QTTVKDAFEYLSKAT
+580 QTTVKDAFEYLSMAT

-611 FNKPEWINPEEFVES
+611 FTKPEWINPEEFVES

-653 DLTDLSGETILH
+653 DLTDLSEEIILH
-665 KGEPI
+665 KGDPI

-688 SNAISHGFIDKSCH
+688 SNAISHGFKDESRH
-702 NYQLRFSWEI
+702 DYQLRFSWET
-712 DGTTLK
+712 DGTALK

-758 IDGIMR
+758 IDSIMR
-764 KYDGKIELVSSPD
+764 KYDGMIELVSSPD

-784 ILTFNRIFSKLFRYE
+784 ILTFNRTNILKTL
-799 RLRFRLNPSSLG
+799 

>member
-1 MQKANN
+1 MQTVNN
-7 NFTVEAL
+7 DFTVEAL

-19 NFVDEHCPKSCEFD
+19 NFVDEHCPKESYWDPKEGNISGPLDPIDC
-33 GVHEFVM
+33 
-40 PYNDE
+40 YAE
-45 AEEQLLATLYKRV
+45 AHLLVTLYKRI
-58 AGENADQAILE
+58 AGENTDQNILE
-69 ALSKYVADFYVD
+69 ALSKYTAAFYTN
-81 ALKETELVFLAN
+81 ALNEEEMDFLAN
-93 HFSEVS
+93 HFSKVS
-99 ESIFDC
+99 TFIFNNFADK
-105 LYHNLRT
+105 YAKGWIDRP
-112 TLDFSLEKPS
+112 SQKVYEIIEKLK
-122 KVAYDTLT
+122 KVEA
-130 TAKIGTGKTIFIAN
+130 GKTIFIGGA
-144 SGFGDIAMLFPGC
+144 GLCDMALLFPNC
-157 TIKGYSSE
+157 TIKGYSEYDFFEKLSGDKE
-165 EENYKSEAWALG
+165 MWALG

-190 KPFYEDTKNS
+190 KPFYEDTNNS
-200 QYMSDVDIAIFGT
+200 QYMSDVDIAIFDT
-213 DDCYSD
+213 ADRYSYP
-219 LFFNGSEHLFLYMK
+219 FSNGSEHLFQYMK

-274 NAILST
+274 NAIFGTNT
-280 TQTTIC
+280 TKTTIC
-286 VRANKSTSDV
+286 VCANKAVSNI
-296 VCIKNNATGEQMQ
+296 VCIKNDATGDLIQ

-327 AKPKEGISL
+327 AKSKKGMSL
-336 SEIVSFLDFRPKKK
+336 SEIVSFQDLGPQKK
-350 EDIVFKKTTFND
+350 ENLVFKKTKFND

-371 SDKEKTIPV
+371 SDKEKNILV
-380 IAPIN
+380 VAPTN
-385 LSTGY
+385 LSTRY
-390 EDAELYEA
+390 EDAKLCKENLHS
-398 QLKQAG
+398 AG
-404 DPLFEKL
+404 DPLFEKQ
-411 LGWLGKIS
+411 LGLFSKIM
-419 QPCVFCYGRKDKFIA
+419 QPCALLFGRKDKLVA
-434 GYIRKIPS
+434 GYIKDLPS

-448 RQLVCLVPKK
+448 RQFACLVPKE

-467 LLLTP
+467 LLLIP
-472 EVRNQIISIC
+472 EVRNQIMSIC
-482 EGEVDAHLFPLIMD
+482 EGEVDAQLFPLIMD

-537 VHMRK
+537 VRMRK
-542 HALTQSASSIEA
+542 HALTQSASAIEA
-554 TFYALNAYRERKEG
+554 TFYALNAYRERQKG

-573 ERISRIA
+573 ERISRIK
-580 QTTVKDAFEYLSKAT
+580 QTTVKDAFEYLSMAT

-611 FNKPEWINPEEFVES
+611 FTKPEWINPEEFVES

-636 NFKPVVKWA
+636 NFKPVVKWT
-645 KGHNLADK
+645 KGHNLVDK
-653 DLTDLSGETILH
+653 DLTDLSGEIILR

-688 SNAISHGFIDKSCH
+688 SNAISHGFKDESRH
-702 NYQLRFSWEI
+702 DYQLRFSWET
-712 DGTTLK
+712 DGTALK
-718 ICVENN
+718 MCVENN
-724 GAPIPSDRSTSSL
+724 GAPIPADRSTSSL

-784 ILTFNRIFSKLFRYE
+784 ILTFNRTNILKTL
-799 RLRFRLNPSSLG
+799 

>member
-1 MQKANN
+1 MQTVNN

-19 NFVDEHCPKSCEFD
+19 NFVDEHCPKSCESD
-33 GVHEFVM
+33 GVHKFDM

-165 EENYKSEAWALG
+165 EEICKNKVWALG

-190 KPFYEDTKNS
+190 KQYSKDTENS
-200 QYMSDVDIAIFGT
+200 QYMADIDIAIFGAT
-213 DDCYSD
+213 ENSSCIKAEM
-219 LFFNGSEHLFLYMK
+219 LFTFM
-233 PNSEFLLFLD
+233 PQNSESMLFMNKREAVDLSLANFTTKLAKD
-243 KQNAAGNSM
+243 KQ
-252 AGLTKM
+252 
-258 LVEKKCI
+258 I
-265 YSIVSFEEP
+265 YSIVSLKETEETQ
-274 NAILST
+274 ARST
-280 TQTTIC
+280 EKRIFLH
-286 VRANKSTSDV
+286 VNKAVNSSI
-296 VCIKNNATGEQMQ
+296 CIKNAVTGKETKISPD
-309 LSANMLDPTIL
+309 LLNPEIL

-327 AKPKEGISL
+327 AKPKEGMSL
-336 SEIVSFLDFRPKKK
+336 SEIVSFQDLKPKNK
-350 EDIVFKKTTFND
+350 EDIVFKKTRFND

-371 SDKEKTIPV
+371 SDKEKNILV
-380 IAPIN
+380 VAPTN
-385 LSTGY
+385 LSTRY
-390 EDAELYEA
+390 EDAKLCKENLHP
-398 QLKQAG
+398 AG
-404 DPLFEKL
+404 TPLFEKQLGL
-411 LGWLGKIS
+411 LSNIM
-419 QPCVFCYGRKDKFIA
+419 QPCVLLFGRKDKLVA
-434 GYIRKIPS
+434 GYIKDLPS

-448 RQLVCLVPKK
+448 WLFACLVPKE

-482 EGEVDAHLFPLIMD
+482 EGEVDAQLFPLIMD

-526 LEQEHKSYIKA
+526 LEQEHESYIKA
-537 VHMRK
+537 VRMRK
-542 HALTQSASSIEA
+542 HALTQSASAIEA
-554 TFYALNAYRERKEG
+554 TFYALNAYRERQNG

-573 ERISRIA
+573 ERISHIK
-580 QTTVKDAFEYLSKAT
+580 QTTVKDAFEYLSMAT

-611 FNKPEWINPEEFVES
+611 FTKPEWINPEEFVES
-626 YIQKHENGWV
+626 YIQNHENGWV

-653 DLTDLSGETILH
+653 DLTDLSGEIILH
-665 KGEPI
+665 KGDPI
-670 YTMMFP
+670 NTMMFP

-688 SNAISHGFIDKSCH
+688 SNAISHGFKDESRH
-702 NYQLRFSWEI
+702 DYQLRFSWET
-712 DGTTLK
+712 DGTGLK
-718 ICVENN
+718 MCVENN
-724 GAPIPSDRSTSSL
+724 GAPIPADRSTSSL
-737 LEYGVSTSLNSN
+737 LEYGVSTSLNFN

-764 KYDGKIELVSSPD
+764 KYDGKIELVSSPE

-784 ILTFNRIFSKLFRYE
+784 ILTFNRTNILKTL
-799 RLRFRLNPSSLG
+799 

>member
-1 MQKANN
+1 MQTVKS

-19 NFVDEHCPKSCEFD
+19 NFVKENCPKDPEIMD
-33 GVHEFVM
+33 
-40 PYNDE
+40 PIDTYPE
-45 AEEQLLATLYKRV
+45 AHLLVTLYKRV
-58 AGENADQAILE
+58 AGENTDQNILE
-69 ALSKYVADFYVD
+69 ALSKYTAAFYTN
-81 ALKETELVFLAN
+81 ALNEEEMDFLAN
-93 HFSEVS
+93 HFSKVS
-99 ESIFDC
+99 TFIFDNFADKYTHC
-105 LYHNLRT
+105 WIDRL
-112 TLDFSLEKPS
+112 SQ
-122 KVAYDTLT
+122 KVYEI
-130 TAKIGTGKTIFIAN
+130 IGTLKEVEAEKTIFIGGA
-144 SGFGDIAMLFPGC
+144 GLCDIAMLFPNC
-157 TIKGYSSE
+157 TIKGYSEYGFVE
-165 EENYKSEAWALG
+165 ELSGDKEMWALG

-200 QYMSDVDIAIFGT
+200 QYMSDVDIAIFDT
-213 DDCYSD
+213 ADSYSYP
-219 LFFNGSEHLFLYMK
+219 LSNGSEHLFRYMK

-243 KQNAAGNSM
+243 KQYAAGNSM
-252 AGLTKM
+252 AGLGKM

-274 NAILST
+274 NTILST
-280 TQTTIC
+280 TKTIIC

-327 AKPKEGISL
+327 EKPKEGISF
-336 SEIVSFLDFRPKKK
+336 SGIVSFLDLRPKKI
-350 EDIVFKKTTFND
+350 EDIVFKKTKFND

-371 SDKEKTIPV
+371 SDKEKNILVVTPK
-380 IAPIN
+380 N

-390 EDAELYEA
+390 ENTELYKEN
-398 QLKQAG
+398 LHPAG
-404 DPLFEKL
+404 DPLFEKQLGL
-411 LGWLGKIS
+411 LSNIM
-419 QPCVFCYGRKDKFIA
+419 QPCVLLFGRKDKFVV
-434 GYIRKIPS
+434 GYIKDLPS

-448 RQLVCLVPKK
+448 RQFACLVPKE

-472 EVRNQIISIC
+472 EVRNQIMSIC
-482 EGEVDAHLFPLIMD
+482 EGEVDAQVFPLIMD

-501 NHTDLE
+501 NHSDLE

-537 VHMRK
+537 VRMRK
-542 HALTQSASSIEA
+542 HALTQSASAIEA
-554 TFYALNAYRERKEG
+554 TFYALNAYRERQNG

-573 ERISRIA
+573 ERISRIK
-580 QTTVKDAFEYLSKAT
+580 QTTVKDAFEYLSMAT

-611 FNKPEWINPEEFVES
+611 FTKPEWINPEEFVES

-636 NFKPVVKWA
+636 NFKPVVTWE

-653 DLTDLSGETILH
+653 DVKIKDSENPLKEIIVLK
-665 KGEPI
+665 KGEPLHV
-670 YTMMFP
+670 MQFP
-676 RDALKQILDNIV
+676 KDALKQILDNIV
-688 SNAISHGFIDKSCH
+688 SNAMSHGFKDESR
-702 NYQLRFSWEI
+702 NDYQLRFSWET
-712 DGTTLK
+712 DGSDLK

-724 GAPIPSDRSTSSL
+724 GAPIPYDRSTSSL
-737 LEYGVSTSLNSN
+737 LEYGVSTSLDSN

-764 KYDGKIELVSSPD
+764 KYDGKVEIVSSSE
-777 DEFRVKY
+777 DEFKVKY
-784 ILTFNRIFSKLFRYE
+784 ILTFNRTNTLKTL
-799 RLRFRLNPSSLG
+799 

>member
-1 MQKANN
+1 MQTVNN

-19 NFVDEHCPKSCEFD
+19 NFVDEHCPKESYWDPKEGNISGPLDPIDC
-33 GVHEFVM
+33 
-40 PYNDE
+40 YAE
-45 AEEQLLATLYKRV
+45 AHLLVTLYKRI
-58 AGENADQAILE
+58 AGENTDQNILE
-69 ALSKYVADFYVD
+69 ALSKYTAAFYTN
-81 ALKETELVFLAN
+81 ALNEEEMDFLAN
-93 HFSEVS
+93 HFSKVS
-99 ESIFDC
+99 TFIFNNFADK
-105 LYHNLRT
+105 YTKGWIGRPT
-112 TLDFSLEKPS
+112 QKVYEIIEKLK
-122 KVAYDTLT
+122 KVEA
-130 TAKIGTGKTIFIAN
+130 GKTIFIGGA
-144 SGFGDIAMLFPGC
+144 GLCDMALLFPNC
-157 TIKGYSSE
+157 TIKGYSEYDFFE
-165 EENYKSEAWALG
+165 EHIGDKEMWALG

-190 KPFYEDTKNS
+190 KPFHEDTKNS
-200 QYMSDVDIAIFGT
+200 QYMSDVDIAIFDT
-213 DDCYSD
+213 ADRYSYP
-219 LFFNGSEHLFLYMK
+219 FSNGSEHLFQYMK
-233 PNSEFLLFLD
+233 PNSKFLLFLD

-274 NAILST
+274 NAIFGTNT
-280 TQTTIC
+280 TKTTIC
-286 VRANKSTSDV
+286 VCANKAVSNV
-296 VCIKNNATGEQMQ
+296 VCIKNDATGDLIQ

-327 AKPKEGISL
+327 AKSKEGIAL
-336 SEIVSFLDFRPKKK
+336 SEIVSFQDLKPKNM

-371 SDKEKTIPV
+371 SDKEKNILV
-380 IAPIN
+380 VAPTN
-385 LSTGY
+385 LSTRY
-390 EDAELYEA
+390 EDAKLCKENLHP
-398 QLKQAG
+398 AG
-404 DPLFEKL
+404 DPLFEKHLGL
-411 LGWLGKIS
+411 LCNIM
-419 QPCVFCYGRKDKFIA
+419 QPCVILYGRKDKLVA
-434 GYIRKIPS
+434 GYIKDLPS

-448 RQLVCLVPKK
+448 RQFACLVPKE

-472 EVRNQIISIC
+472 EVKNQIMSIC
-482 EGEVDAHLFPLIMD
+482 EGEVDAQLFPLIMD

-537 VHMRK
+537 VRMRK

-554 TFYALNAYRERKEG
+554 TFYALNAYRERKNG

-611 FNKPEWINPEEFVES
+611 FTKPEWINPEEFVES

-688 SNAISHGFIDKSCH
+688 SNAISHGFIDKSYH
-702 NYQLRFSWEI
+702 NYQLRFSWET
-712 DGTTLK
+712 DGTALK
-718 ICVENN
+718 MCVENN

-737 LEYGVSTSLNSN
+737 LEYGVSTSLNSK

-758 IDGIMR
+758 IDSIMR

-784 ILTFNRIFSKLFRYE
+784 ILTFNRTNILKTL
-799 RLRFRLNPSSLG
+799 

>member
-1 MQKANN
+1 MQTVNN

-19 NFVDEHCPKSCEFD
+19 NFVDEHCPKSCESD
-33 GVHEFVM
+33 GVHKFDM

-165 EENYKSEAWALG
+165 EEICKNKVWALG

-190 KPFYEDTKNS
+190 KQYSKDTENS
-200 QYMSDVDIAIFGT
+200 QYMADIDIAIFGAT
-213 DDCYSD
+213 ENSSCIKAEM
-219 LFFNGSEHLFLYMK
+219 LFTFM
-233 PNSEFLLFLD
+233 PQNSESMLFMNKREAVDLSLANFTTKLAKD
-243 KQNAAGNSM
+243 KQ
-252 AGLTKM
+252 
-258 LVEKKCI
+258 I
-265 YSIVSFEEP
+265 YSIVSLKETEETQ
-274 NAILST
+274 ARST
-280 TQTTIC
+280 EKRIFLH
-286 VRANKSTSDV
+286 VNKAVNSSI
-296 VCIKNNATGEQMQ
+296 CIKNAVTGKETKISPD
-309 LSANMLDPTIL
+309 LLNPEIL

-327 AKPKEGISL
+327 AKPKEGMSL
-336 SEIVSFLDFRPKKK
+336 SEIVSFQDLKPKNK
-350 EDIVFKKTTFND
+350 EDIVFKKTRFND

-371 SDKEKTIPV
+371 SDKEKNILV
-380 IAPIN
+380 VAPTN
-385 LSTGY
+385 LSTRY
-390 EDAELYEA
+390 EDAKLCKENLHP
-398 QLKQAG
+398 AG
-404 DPLFEKL
+404 TPLFEKQLGL
-411 LGWLGKIS
+411 LSNIM
-419 QPCVFCYGRKDKFIA
+419 QPCVLLFGRKDKLVA
-434 GYIRKIPS
+434 GYIKDLPS

-448 RQLVCLVPKK
+448 WLFACLVPKE

-482 EGEVDAHLFPLIMD
+482 EGEVDAQLFPLIMD

-526 LEQEHKSYIKA
+526 LEQEHESYIKA
-537 VHMRK
+537 VRMRK
-542 HALTQSASSIEA
+542 HALTQSASAIEA
-554 TFYALNAYRERKEG
+554 TFYALNAYRERQNG

-573 ERISRIA
+573 ERISRIK
-580 QTTVKDAFEYLSKAT
+580 QTTVKDAFEYLSMAT

-611 FNKPEWINPEEFVES
+611 FTKPEWINPEEFVES
-626 YIQKHENGWV
+626 YIQNHENGWV

-688 SNAISHGFIDKSCH
+688 SNAISHGFIDKSYH
-702 NYQLRFSWEI
+702 NYQLRFSWET
-712 DGTTLK
+712 DGTALK
-718 ICVENN
+718 MCVENN

-758 IDGIMR
+758 IDSIMR

-784 ILTFNRIFSKLFRYE
+784 ILTFNRTNILKTL
-799 RLRFRLNPSSLG
+799 

>member
-1 MQKANN
+1 MQTVNN

-19 NFVDEHCPKSCEFD
+19 NFVDEHCPKSCESD
-33 GVHEFVM
+33 GVHKFDI

-165 EENYKSEAWALG
+165 EEICKNKVWALG

-190 KPFYEDTKNS
+190 KQYSKDTENS
-200 QYMSDVDIAIFGT
+200 QYMADIDIAIFGAT
-213 DDCYSD
+213 ENSSCIKAEM
-219 LFFNGSEHLFLYMK
+219 LFTFM
-233 PNSEFLLFLD
+233 PQNSESMLFMNKREAVDLSLANFTTKLAKD
-243 KQNAAGNSM
+243 KQ
-252 AGLTKM
+252 
-258 LVEKKCI
+258 I
-265 YSIVSFEEP
+265 YSIVSLKETEETQ
-274 NAILST
+274 ARST
-280 TQTTIC
+280 EKRIFLH
-286 VRANKSTSDV
+286 VNKAVNSSI
-296 VCIKNNATGEQMQ
+296 CIKNAVTGKETKISPD
-309 LSANMLDPTIL
+309 LLNPEIL

-327 AKPKEGISL
+327 AKPKEGMSL
-336 SEIVSFLDFRPKKK
+336 SEIVSFQDLKPKNK
-350 EDIVFKKTTFND
+350 EDIVFKKTRFND

-371 SDKEKTIPV
+371 SDKEKNILV
-380 IAPIN
+380 VAPTN
-385 LSTGY
+385 LSTRY
-390 EDAELYEA
+390 EDAKLCKENLHP
-398 QLKQAG
+398 AG
-404 DPLFEKL
+404 TPLFEKQLGL
-411 LGWLGKIS
+411 LSNIM
-419 QPCVFCYGRKDKFIA
+419 QPCVLLFGRKDKLVA
-434 GYIRKIPS
+434 GYIKDLPS

-448 RQLVCLVPKK
+448 WLFACLVPKE
-458 GIDVRYVAA
+458 GIDVRYMAA

-482 EGEVDAHLFPLIMD
+482 EGEVDAQLFPLIMD

-519 FESSRKE
+519 FASSRKE
-526 LEQEHKSYIKA
+526 LEQEHKHYVKA
-537 VHMRK
+537 VRMRK

-554 TFYALNAYRERKEG
+554 TLYALNAYRVRQNG

-573 ERISRIA
+573 ERISRIK
-580 QTTVKDAFEYLSKAT
+580 QTTVKDAFEYLSMAT

-611 FNKPEWINPEEFVES
+611 FKKPEWINPEEFVES

-653 DLTDLSGETILH
+653 DLTDLSGETILLH

-688 SNAISHGFIDKSCH
+688 SNAISHGFKDESRH
-702 NYQLRFSWEI
+702 DYQLRFSWET
-712 DGTTLK
+712 DGTALK
-718 ICVENN
+718 MCVENN
-724 GAPIPSDRSTSSL
+724 GAPIPADRSTSSL

-784 ILTFNRIFSKLFRYE
+784 ILTFNRTNILKTL
-799 RLRFRLNPSSLG
+799 

>member
-1 MQKANN
+1 MQTVNN

-33 GVHEFVM
+33 GVHEFEM

-165 EENYKSEAWALG
+165 EEICKNKVWALG

-190 KPFYEDTKNS
+190 KQYSKDTENS
-200 QYMSDVDIAIFGT
+200 QYMADIDIAIFGAT
-213 DDCYSD
+213 ENSSCIKAEM
-219 LFFNGSEHLFLYMK
+219 LFTFM
-233 PNSEFLLFLD
+233 PQNSESMLFMNKREAVDLSLANFTTKLAKD
-243 KQNAAGNSM
+243 KQ
-252 AGLTKM
+252 
-258 LVEKKCI
+258 I
-265 YSIVSFEEP
+265 YSIVSLKETKETQ
-274 NAILST
+274 ARST
-280 TQTTIC
+280 EKRIFLH
-286 VRANKSTSDV
+286 VNKAVNSSI
-296 VCIKNNATGEQMQ
+296 CIKNAVTGKETKISPD
-309 LSANMLDPTIL
+309 LLNPEIL

-327 AKPKEGISL
+327 AKPKEGMSL
-336 SEIVSFLDFRPKKK
+336 SEIVSFQDLKPKNK
-350 EDIVFKKTTFND
+350 EDIVFKKTRFND

-371 SDKEKTIPV
+371 SDKEKNILV
-380 IAPIN
+380 VAPTN
-385 LSTGY
+385 LSTRY
-390 EDAELYEA
+390 EDAKLCKENLHP
-398 QLKQAG
+398 AG
-404 DPLFEKL
+404 DPLFEKQLGL
-411 LGWLGKIS
+411 LCNIM
-419 QPCVFCYGRKDKFIA
+419 QPCVLLYGRKDKLVA
-434 GYIRKIPS
+434 GYIKDLPS

-448 RQLVCLVPKK
+448 RQFACLVPKE

-472 EVRNQIISIC
+472 EVKNQIMSIC
-482 EGEVDAHLFPLIMD
+482 EGEVDAQLFPLIMD

-537 VHMRK
+537 VRMRK

-554 TFYALNAYRERKEG
+554 TFYALNAYRERKNG

-580 QTTVKDAFEYLSKAT
+580 QTTVKDAFEYLSMAT

-611 FNKPEWINPEEFVES
+611 FTKPEWINPEEFVES

-688 SNAISHGFIDKSCH
+688 SNAISHGFIDKSYH
-702 NYQLRFSWEI
+702 NYQLRFSWET
-712 DGTTLK
+712 DGTALK
-718 ICVENN
+718 MCVENN

-758 IDGIMR
+758 IDSIMR

-784 ILTFNRIFSKLFRYE
+784 ILTFNRTNILKTL
-799 RLRFRLNPSSLG
+799 

>member
-1 MQKANN
+1 
-7 NFTVEAL
+7 
-14 VAKYR
+14 
-19 NFVDEHCPKSCEFD
+19 
-33 GVHEFVM
+33 
-40 PYNDE
+40 
-45 AEEQLLATLYKRV
+45 
-58 AGENADQAILE
+58 
-69 ALSKYVADFYVD
+69 
-81 ALKETELVFLAN
+81 
-93 HFSEVS
+93 
-99 ESIFDC
+99 
-105 LYHNLRT
+105 
-112 TLDFSLEKPS
+112 
-122 KVAYDTLT
+122 
-130 TAKIGTGKTIFIAN
+130 
-144 SGFGDIAMLFPGC
+144 
-157 TIKGYSSE
+157 
-165 EENYKSEAWALG
+165 
-177 QIRLFAAGIKSEI
+177 
-190 KPFYEDTKNS
+190 
-200 QYMSDVDIAIFGT
+200 
-213 DDCYSD
+213 
-219 LFFNGSEHLFLYMK
+219 MK
-233 PNSEFLLFLD
+233 PNSKFLLFLD

-274 NAILST
+274 NAIFGTNT
-280 TQTTIC
+280 TKTTIC
-286 VRANKSTSDV
+286 VCANKAVSNV
-296 VCIKNNATGEQMQ
+296 VCIKNDATGDLIQ

-327 AKPKEGISL
+327 AKSKEGIAL
-336 SEIVSFLDFRPKKK
+336 SEIVSFQDLKPKNM

-371 SDKEKTIPV
+371 SDKEKNILV
-380 IAPIN
+380 VAPTN
-385 LSTGY
+385 LSTRY
-390 EDAELYEA
+390 EDAKLCKENLHP
-398 QLKQAG
+398 AG
-404 DPLFEKL
+404 DPLFEKQLGL
-411 LGWLGKIS
+411 LCNIM
-419 QPCVFCYGRKDKFIA
+419 QPCVLLYGRKDKLVA
-434 GYIRKIPS
+434 GYIKDLPS

-448 RQLVCLVPKK
+448 RQFACLVPKE

-472 EVRNQIISIC
+472 EVKNQIMSIC
-482 EGEVDAHLFPLIMD
+482 EGEVDAQLFPLIMD

-537 VHMRK
+537 VRMRK

-554 TFYALNAYRERKEG
+554 TFYALNAYRERKNG

-580 QTTVKDAFEYLSKAT
+580 QTTVKDAFEYLSMAT

-611 FNKPEWINPEEFVES
+611 FTKPEWINPEEFVES

-688 SNAISHGFIDKSCH
+688 SNAISHGFIDKSYH
-702 NYQLRFSWEI
+702 NYQLRFSWET
-712 DGTTLK
+712 DGTALK
-718 ICVENN
+718 MCVENN

-758 IDGIMR
+758 IDSIMR

-784 ILTFNRIFSKLFRYE
+784 ILTFNRTNILKTL
-799 RLRFRLNPSSLG
+799 

>member
-1 MQKANN
+1 MQTVNN

-19 NFVDEHCPKSCEFD
+19 NFVDEHCPKESYWDPKEGNISGPLDPIDC
-33 GVHEFVM
+33 
-40 PYNDE
+40 YAE
-45 AEEQLLATLYKRV
+45 AHLLVTLYKRI
-58 AGENADQAILE
+58 AGENTDQNILE
-69 ALSKYVADFYVD
+69 ALSKYTAAFYTN
-81 ALKETELVFLAN
+81 ALNEEEMDFLAN
-93 HFSEVS
+93 HFSKVS
-99 ESIFDC
+99 TFIFNNFADK
-105 LYHNLRT
+105 YTKGWIGRPT
-112 TLDFSLEKPS
+112 QKVYEIIEKLK
-122 KVAYDTLT
+122 KVEA
-130 TAKIGTGKTIFIAN
+130 GKTIFIGGA
-144 SGFGDIAMLFPGC
+144 GLCDMALLFPNC
-157 TIKGYSSE
+157 TIKGYSEYDFFE
-165 EENYKSEAWALG
+165 EYIGDKEMWALG

-190 KPFYEDTKNS
+190 KPLYEDTKNS
-200 QYMSDVDIAIFGT
+200 QYMSDVDIAIFDT
-213 DDCYSD
+213 ADRYSYP
-219 LFFNGSEHLFLYMK
+219 FSNGSEHLFQYMK

-274 NAILST
+274 NAIFGTNT
-280 TQTTIC
+280 TKTTIC
-286 VRANKSTSDV
+286 VCANKAVSNV
-296 VCIKNNATGEQMQ
+296 VCIKNDATGDLIQ

-327 AKPKEGISL
+327 AKSKEGITL
-336 SEIVSFLDFRPKKK
+336 SEIVSFQDLGPKNK
-350 EDIVFKKTTFND
+350 ENLVFKKTTFND

-371 SDKEKTIPV
+371 SDKEKNILV
-380 IAPIN
+380 VAPTN
-385 LSTGY
+385 LSTRY
-390 EDAELYEA
+390 EDTKLCKENLHPAD
-398 QLKQAG
+398 
-404 DPLFEKL
+404 DPLFEKQ
-411 LGWLGKIS
+411 LGLFSNIM
-419 QPCVFCYGRKDKFIA
+419 QPCVLLFGRKDKLVA
-434 GYIRKIPS
+434 GYIKDLPS

-448 RQLVCLVPKK
+448 RQFACLVPKE
-458 GIDVRYVAA
+458 GIDVRYVTA
-467 LLLTP
+467 LLLIP
-472 EVRNQIISIC
+472 EVRNQIMSIC
-482 EGEVDAHLFPLIMD
+482 EGEVDAQLFPLIMD

-537 VHMRK
+537 VRMRK
-542 HALTQSASSIEA
+542 HALTQSASAIEA
-554 TFYALNAYRERKEG
+554 TFYALNAYRERQNG

-573 ERISRIA
+573 ERISRIK
-580 QTTVKDAFEYLSKAT
+580 QTTVKDAFEYLSMAT

-611 FNKPEWINPEEFVES
+611 FTKPEWINPEEFVES
-626 YIQKHENGWV
+626 YIQNHENGWV

-653 DLTDLSGETILH
+653 DLTDLSGEIILH
-665 KGEPI
+665 KGDPI
-670 YTMMFP
+670 NTMIFP

-688 SNAISHGFIDKSCH
+688 SNAISHGFKDESRH
-702 NYQLRFSWEI
+702 DYQLRFSWET
-712 DGTTLK
+712 DGTALK
-718 ICVENN
+718 MCVENN
-724 GAPIPSDRSTSSL
+724 GAPIPADRSTLSL

-784 ILTFNRIFSKLFRYE
+784 ILTFNRTNILKTL
-799 RLRFRLNPSSLG
+799 